1 MTSLQ
6 NQVAIVTGGAR
17 GLGAAIAKVLS
28 ARGAAV
34 LICDVLK
41 AEGEATA
48 AELKA
53 AGGDATFVSLDV
65 TDPADWQ
72 KVALA
77 ATAWRG
83 KVTTLINNA
92 GIVNRSGITG
102 TTAERWNRILAVNL
116 TGPFL
121 GMQAISPLIR
131 DAGGGA
137 IVNISSVAAFVG
149 HNDPGYSSTKAGLL
163 GLTHTAAAE
172 YVDWKIRVNAVCPG
186 IMVSD
191 LNAGGAHLEPW
202 RLATPLGR
210 YGKLEET
217 AKVVAFLASDD
228 ASFVTGEE
236 IAVDGGFKSGGAAR
250 RISLESGIDLTAGP
264 A

>member
-1 MTSLQ
+1 MASLQ

-17 GLGAAIAKVLS
+17 GLGAAISKVLS
-28 ARGAAV
+28 ARGASV

-48 AELKA
+48 EQLRAD
-53 AGGDATFVSLDV
+53 GGDATFIPLDV
-65 TDPADWQ
+65 TDPADWG
-72 KVALA
+72 KVAVA
-77 ATAWRG
+77 AAAWRG
-83 KVTTLINNA
+83 KVTILINNA
-92 GIVNRSGITG
+92 GVVNRSGITG
-102 TTAERWNRILAVNL
+102 TAPDRWNRILTVNL

-121 GMQAISPLIR
+121 GMKAIAPLIR

-137 IVNISSVAAFVG
+137 IISISSVAAFVG
-149 HNDPGYSSTKAGLL
+149 HNDPGYSATKAGLL

-172 YVDWKIRVNAVCPG
+172 YVDWNIRVNAVCPG

-202 RLATPLGR
+202 RRATPLGR
-210 YGKLEET
+210 YGKLEEA

-228 ASFVTGEE
+228 ASFITGEE

-250 RISLESGIDLTAGP
+250 RISLESGIDLTANP
-264 A
+264 T